1 MEEEGEVNL
10 QDLICRVCRAHGTPD
25 NQLYHP
31 CKCSGSMKYVHQEC
45 LEEWLSHSRKKHC
58 EICNF
63 KYNFTPIYNPNTP
76 QSISLNFFTQ
86 IILKKAL
93 KTVKFYLRVL
103 LAVFVWLILLP
114 FLSICMWRFWFEP
127 TLLFDPSGNAGT
139 KRVGRNLAINQTIRV
154 ILNSSNSAPVL
165 NLANATRETRAP
177 FFAPVLN
184 FTVGYLQHVAKL
196 VGFNN
201 TIWNS
206 VEFPLAQQFG
216 GMLLDEFALNGTAEA
231 LLESVEEFDWISAI
245 KKFCTD
251 VFEGQILLSILI
263 IIAIALLC
271 VKEYIVLNTPT
282 DALGNPIN
290 LPEGVDAAAF
300 IAAAAAA
307 DPPPPQ
313 PQGQVRRRA
322 RPRPIARPAPQP
334 AVAPAPAVQQ
344 QLQQQPRLQVN
355 PPNQQPHPQQPR
367 PTASQPHPTQT
378 QQQHLENLELQLL
391 QTQQQRIFSHALEN
405 QAMNGDQ
412 VVHLFRR
419 AFDAQKD
426 DSHRHAVAN
435 AAHLAVEAAKEKD
448 EELRATIAVY
458 KEECIDKVREAV
470 EDSGLTPGGKE
481 VIMSAFL
488 ESVQGAGLS
497 IEEISDLVNSVEK
510 DLKGFRKRRGSVASQ
525 VDEAEQQDKLD
536 RITARLARNRKRA
549 LEAEKE
555 QQEQR
560 EKEASFLE
568 EVAEHQPPG
577 QALNTM
583 RSVEEDLEVIR
594 ELGMYMSNKHGVRPV
609 VHRPVIPIR
618 GIVPQGGSSSGAPG
632 GVAESSSSGSVSNGQ
647 SSSSSNPSA
656 LSTTQKE
663 EEEFEALI
671 KEFEESYAGKGK
683 KRMIDLEAP
692 PEDSRGSQPTHG
704 YSLRNRNSN
713 PQVQQSQPQTQPAA
727 PAVQQPPA
735 PTMPVFSFTAPVGS
749 MPVAP
754 PVPAPNLN
762 DDVDA
767 NPAEMNQ
774 ALRDWLGFPN
784 DNEEEQNE
792 DQQNEERRNEEGR
805 QERHRLQQALDTVA
819 RRRELQEQQQQD
831 QLRQA
836 QQQLQQAQQRLQQQQ
851 QVRQQQLQQ
860 QRQQQR
866 EQQEQLQ
873 QQLQQ
878 IQQQQQAQNDAFN
891 LNVNLELGPD
901 GLAAEVQAQGD
912 LNAFMELVG
921 IQGPID
927 IFIQNFALALFI
939 VFATLGAGGWVPYMC
954 GRLMLWLFFDV
965 YYGVVNDGLKFG
977 VGILE
982 RLTDP
987 VLDPIVDGLVV
998 FVKWSGLVAVS
1009 NATASALLNNATV
1022 ANATVL
1028 NDTMIVEAVLSEKP
1042 DVSAGL
1048 KGVLEQI
1055 DSASNNTKIPF
1066 ESVTVSIGLTGNLTN
1081 VTGLTGDKEEEKP
1094 QRFEFVSDRVAAII
1108 VGYLT
1113 FSFVLYHHARQ
1124 AGHLRHPYVQ
1134 TLKRMFYK
1142 GFRFLFLALKFS
1154 FFITIEL
1161 GMFPTFCGLLIDLCT
1176 LSCFGPG
1183 ATISSRLLFYRA
1195 YPWTSYFLHWLAGTT
1210 FMFQFAGYVQSV
1222 RKVVRPGVVWFIR
1235 DPEDPQFHPMQD
1247 ILEKPVLTQL
1257 RKLSFG
1263 AMMYGVVV
1271 ISTVGGFVGL
1281 VHGIQYV
1288 FGADQGGPAMFW
1300 PVKWEFSE
1308 PLSEFPID
1316 LLIFHF
1322 LVPAIVSW
1330 IKPKE
1335 LIVYA
1340 LKVYYRFAARRLRL
1354 TNFLFGERM
1363 VDEENGEVGEDPYV
1377 VKVFEE
1383 PEEAGAVDE
1392 DVLLDLAADEVEAV
1406 HPVEPAQ
1413 THDDDFLQRVIPPQ
1427 PTQLA
1432 QTPAVGRTTPYMRV
1446 PNHDRIP
1453 LKPGTKVMIPMT
1465 RDGPLVG
1472 RADETEEDI
1481 KLNWTRVYVPP
1492 HLRLRLLALML
1503 FQWLFGISLA
1513 AFLTVG
1519 PLYIGR
1525 LFFVSLHTYFTNQ
1538 PLPQMLSPTSNDTS
1552 VPEQAL
1558 NSTSSYFSA
1567 RRFRFLIP
1575 GNSTSLGSIIGRP
1588 DLPVHDLFSL
1598 SFGLLVFIGVALSSV
1613 WLFKCAVAV
1622 RDHYRRALRDETNPA
1637 TAGEKLR
1644 SAAVDGVRWA
1654 YENALMY
1661 FVVTSKAL
1669 FIGFWVGVAIPTLLG
1684 LLFEIYVVVPFLGD
1698 KQQTR
1703 VFFVLQD
1710 WALGAI
1716 YTKVIHSIIMNAPD
1730 TEFRRVLVQARD
1742 HIRQGGIRRFELRPV
1757 ALKVILPVVLVAVA
1771 LIFLPPF
1778 VFLFMAYLEGDGV
1791 PEPGNELN
1799 EFLSRLLVP
1808 GLMGVFLLYEFI
1820 RTTRRSVKRWM
1831 DQVRDEH
1838 YLVGRRLRN
1847 MGEPIVPVATAAA
1860 AAMPAVAA
1868 VPVVDDVD
1876 DAGEVGNDDNEEMPL
1891 LLADEDGWED
1901 QDVFQI

>member
-1 MEEEGEVNL
+1 
-10 QDLICRVCRAHGTPD
+10 
-25 NQLYHP
+25 
-31 CKCSGSMKYVHQEC
+31 

-127 TLLFDPSGNAGT
+127 TLLFDPSGSGAN
-139 KRVGRNLAINQTIRV
+139 KRVGRNLAVNQTIRT
-154 ILNSSNSAPVL
+154 ILNSSDSTSPVL
-165 NLANATRETRAP
+165 SLANATREARTP
-177 FFAPVLN
+177 FFVPVLN

-196 VGFNN
+196 VGVNN

-206 VEFPLAQQFG
+206 IEFPLAQQFG
-216 GMLLDEFALNGTAEA
+216 GTLFDEHAANGTAEA
-231 LLESVEEFDWISAI
+231 LLESVEEFDWISAV

-282 DALGNPIN
+282 DALGNPTN
-290 LPEGVDAAAF
+290 LPEGVDPAEF

-307 DPPPPQ
+307 GPPPPQ
-313 PQGQVRRRA
+313 PQAQQPRRRA
-322 RPRPIARPAPQP
+322 RPRPIARLAPPP

-344 QLQQQPRLQVN
+344 QLQRPFQQPL
-355 PPNQQPHPQQPR
+355 QQPLQQQRHPQLRSPHHHAQQQQRPAPHQP
-367 PTASQPHPTQT
+367 QHPTQT

-391 QTQQQRIFSHALEN
+391 QTQQQKIFSHALEN

-448 EELRATIAVY
+448 EELRAIVAIY

-470 EDSGLTPGGKE
+470 EDSGLTPTGKE

-488 ESVQGAGLS
+488 ESVQGGGLS
-497 IEEISDLVNSVEK
+497 MEETSDLVNSVEK

-525 VDEAEQQDKLD
+525 VDEVEQQDKLD

-549 LEAEKE
+549 LEAERE

-632 GVAESSSSGSVSNGQ
+632 GFGESSSSWAAANGQ
-647 SSSSSNPSA
+647 DSSSNPRT

-683 KRMIDLEAP
+683 KRIVDPEP
-692 PEDSRGSQPTHG
+692 ESEDSRGSQPAHG
-704 YSLRNRNSN
+704 YSLRNRKSS
-713 PQVQQSQPQTQPAA
+713 PQVQQSQPQSQPPVPTA
-727 PAVQQPPA
+727 QQPPDPIIPVAAFSA
-735 PTMPVFSFTAPVGS
+735 PTENVLAS
-749 MPVAP
+749 
-754 PVPAPNLN
+754 PAGLIPSQN
-762 DDVDA
+762 DDANA
-767 NPAEMNQ
+767 NPVEMKQ
-774 ALRDWLGFPN
+774 ALHDWLGFR
-784 DNEEEQNE
+784 NEYEEQNE
-792 DQQNEERRNEEGR
+792 EHQNEEGSDEEGSDEEEH
-805 QERHRLQQALDTVA
+805 QERQRLQQGLDAVA
-819 RRRELQEQQQQD
+819 RRQQQVLQEQQQED
-831 QLRQA
+831 ELHEA
-836 QQQLQQAQQRLQQQQ
+836 QQQLQQAQQRLQEQLMH
-851 QVRQQQLQQ
+851 QQQLQQ
-860 QRQQQR
+860 QHQQQRQQQ
-866 EQQEQLQ
+866 EQVE
-873 QQLQQ
+873 QQLQH

-954 GRLMLWLFFDV
+954 GRLTLWLFFDV
-965 YYGVVNDGLKFG
+965 YYGVVNDGLKLG
-977 VGILE
+977 VGLLE

-998 FVKWSGLVAVS
+998 LVKWSGVVAVS
-1009 NATASALLNNATV
+1009 NATAAALLNNTTV
-1022 ANATVL
+1022 GNATVL
-1028 NDTMIVEAVLSEKP
+1028 NDTVVEAVPS

-1048 KGVLEQI
+1048 KGVMEQI
-1055 DSASNNTKIPF
+1055 ESATNDTKMPF
-1066 ESVTVSIGLTGNLTN
+1066 ESLTVSIGLTGNLTN
-1081 VTGLTGDKEEEKP
+1081 LTVPVASKEEEKV
-1094 QRFEFVSDRVAAII
+1094 QRFEFVSDRIAAII
-1108 VGYLT
+1108 MGYLT
-1113 FSFVLYHHARQ
+1113 FSFVLYHHARR

-1142 GFRFLFLALKFS
+1142 GFRFLFLATKFS

-1161 GMFPTFCGLLIDLCT
+1161 GMFPTFCGLLIDMCT

-1183 ATISSRLLFYRA
+1183 ATISSRLLFYHA

-1288 FGADQGGPAMFW
+1288 IGAGQGGPAMFW

-1340 LKVYYRFAARRLRL
+1340 LKGYYRFAARRLRL

-1363 VDEENGEVGEDPYV
+1363 ADEENGEVGEDPYV

-1383 PEEAGAVDE
+1383 PEEVGAVDE
-1392 DVLLDLAADEVEAV
+1392 DALPDLATDDVEEVGG
-1406 HPVEPAQ
+1406 VETVQA
-1413 THDDDFLQRVIPPQ
+1413 HDDTQ
-1427 PTQLA
+1427 PVAAPAQLA
-1432 QTPAVGRTTPYMRV
+1432 QTPAVVGRTTPYMRV

-1481 KLNWTRVYVPP
+1481 KSNWTRVYVPP

-1525 LFFVSLHTYFTNQ
+1525 FFFVHLHTYFTNQ
-1538 PLPQMLSPTSNDTS
+1538 PLTPLVFSTASNDTS
-1552 VPEQAL
+1552 VPEQLL

-1567 RRFRFLIP
+1567 HRFRFLTP
-1575 GNSTSLGSIIGRP
+1575 GNSTSLGSIGGRP

-1598 SFGLLVFIGVALSSV
+1598 SFGLLVFIGIAISCI
-1613 WLFKCAVAV
+1613 WLFKCANAV

-1637 TAGEKLR
+1637 TGGEKLR
-1644 SAAVDGVRWA
+1644 RAAVEGTRWA

-1703 VFFVLQD
+1703 VFFILQD

-1742 HIRQGGIRRFELRPV
+1742 QIRQGGLRRFELRPV
-1757 ALKVILPVVLVAVA
+1757 ALKVVLPVVLVAVA

-1778 VFLFMAYLEGDGV
+1778 VLLFMAYLEGDGV

-1847 MGEPIVPVATAAA
+1847 MGEPVVPVAAA
-1860 AAMPAVAA
+1860 AAAATTPVIVA
-1868 VPVVDDVD
+1868 PVVAV
-1876 DAGEVGNDDNEEMPL
+1876 DAGQVVIDDEEEIPL

-1901 QDVFQI
+1901 QDGVQI